1 MEANRERLIA
11 ENLELAE
18 RLLQRKLRNPTSLP
32 DNVLIVPLN
41 LIAGPK
47 NPLTTARWNVLRVLR
62 AHGRYDRIQD
72 LADAL
77 GRGKHRVSKDV
88 DVLASF
94 GLVHKTKH
102 GRETSVEADPPEILV
117 A

>member
-1 MEANRERLIA
+1 MEGDRKQLIG
-11 ENLELAE
+11 ENLELAK
-18 RLLQRKLRNPTSLP
+18 RLLQRKLRDPSSLP
-32 DNVLIVPLN
+32 ESVLIVPLN
-41 LIAGPK
+41 LIAGSK

-62 AHGRYDRIQD
+62 AHGRYERIQD

-94 GLVHKTKH
+94 GLVHKIKH
-102 GRETSVEADPPEILV
+102 GRETSVEADPREILV

>member
-1 MEANRERLIA
+1 MEANRERVIA

-41 LIAGPK
+41 LIAGAN

-62 AHGRYDRIQD
+62 AHGKYDRIQD

-102 GRETSVEADPPEILV
+102 GRETSVEADPREILV

>member
-1 MEANRERLIA
+1 METKRKQVIG
-11 ENLELAE
+11 ENLDLTK
-18 RLLQRKLRNPTSLP
+18 RLLQRKLRDASSLP
-32 DNVLIVPLN
+32 GNVLIVPLN
-41 LIAGPK
+41 LISGTQ

-62 AHGRYDRIQD
+62 AHGRYNRIQD

-77 GRGKHRVSKDV
+77 GRSKHRVSKDV

-102 GRETSVEADPPEILV
+102 GRETSVEADSREILV